1 MNGIKGM
8 TTQNRLIILGLLST
22 TIVMLCLTCFAV
34 NKIKKDLDTGYKNFG
49 QIISKTL
56 AIESVEITK
65 DIPELSK
72 YDTLRSHSLS
82 ILGSNDDIA
91 FIEFKDNVQQ
101 QHSCREEH
109 DAKSR
114 RSQLCRSIRHRQK
127 EQRLPDR
134 VLQKTL

>member
-1 MNGIKGM
+1 MNWYKDM

-34 NKIKKDLDTGYKNFG
+34 GKIKKDLDNGYKNFG

-82 ILGSNDDIA
+82 ILKMKIQ
-91 FIEFKDNVQQ
+91 E
-101 QHSCREEH
+101 
-109 DAKSR
+109 
-114 RSQLCRSIRHRQK
+114 
-127 EQRLPDR
+127 
-134 VLQKTL
+134 

>member
-1 MNGIKGM
+1 MINGINGLFK
-8 TTQNRLIILGLLST
+8 TTQNRLIIFGLLST
-22 TIVMLCLTCFAV
+22 TIVMVCLTCFAV
-34 NKIKKDLDTGYKNFG
+34 TKIHKNLDVGYKNFG

-91 FIEFKDNVQQ
+91 FIEFKAQD
-101 QHSCREEH
+101 
-109 DAKSR
+109 
-114 RSQLCRSIRHRQK
+114 
-127 EQRLPDR
+127 
-134 VLQKTL
+134 